1 MLNKGLCFIIEN
13 QKGRDV
19 MFITFYNDS
28 QIVKIR
34 IYLRG
39 MCIVFTNE
47 RAGHKYVYSCP
58 ALYSLVMAR
67 GNKILFSK

>member
-1 MLNKGLCFIIEN
+1 
-13 QKGRDV
+13 

-34 IYLRG
+34 IYSRG

-47 RAGHKYVYSCP
+47 EQDISMYTHVLLFIYAF
-58 ALYSLVMAR
+58 VMAR

>member
-1 MLNKGLCFIIEN
+1 
-13 QKGRDV
+13 

-34 IYLRG
+34 IYSRRD
-39 MCIVFTNE
+39 VYSPNE
-47 RAGHKYVYSCP
+47 RAGHSMYTHVLLFIY
-58 ALYSLVMAR
+58 LVMAR